1 MIEELNQ
8 VGRYKKVKKL
18 GEGSYGV
25 VYKGVD
31 TTTDKL
37 VALKKIKIF
46 KDEEGIPANSLREI
60 GVLKNVNHPNIIKL
74 LDVIYIGS
82 QSKLYLV
89 FEYMD
94 QTLGAYLE
102 QNKKLVSNPYITK
115 VARCSCL
122 ELHVPDAS
130 RNQAPPSDAHHPP
143 RPEARQLVGELCD
156 RHPQTVRF
164 RPGQTGPDTRNPDDD
179 RRPNPLVQGA

>member
-31 TTTDKL
+31 TSTEKV
-37 VALKKIKIF
+37 VALKKIKIY

-60 GVLKNVNHPNIIKL
+60 GVLKSLSHPNVIKL
-74 LDVIYIGS
+74 LDVVYVGS
-82 QSKLYLV
+82 QDKLYLV

-102 QNKKLVSNPYITK
+102 QNRKLVSNPYITK
-115 VARCSCL
+115 VS
-122 ELHVPDAS
+122 S
-130 RNQAPPSDAHHPP
+130 
-143 RPEARQLVGELCD
+143 
-156 RHPQTVRF
+156 F
-164 RPGQTGPDTRNPDDD
+164 
-179 RRPNPLVQGA
+179 